1 MKKTIKKYKPVFL
14 IEYNNLLHYK
24 IVKLLKNYSQY
35 YYNLENNLLVRI
47 KKINNTN
54 FDRFGHLNP
63 LSIRNIFFIHKY
75 KKY

>member
-1 MKKTIKKYKPVFL
+1 MTIC
-14 IEYNNLLHYK
+14 
-24 IVKLLKNYSQY
+24 
-35 YYNLENNLLVRI
+35 NLEKNLLVRI

-63 LSIRNIFFIHKY
+63 LSVRNIFFIHKC